1 MNGQKQKKKFSGNS
15 SFLNK
20 QCSSFIVPIKNTSNL
35 KFNYINFD
43 VMTNK
48 EFFQECWKSEL
59 TPTLSALKALGSSD
73 KISYKP
79 AEKNR
84 TAKQLVDHFVS
95 HVEDLI
101 EAVETGVI
109 NHRTGADYPT
119 IDAAIEVFERETDRL
134 MDLITNLDDNTWSSK
149 MVPMFVGENKVGENT
164 LGRMC
169 WMFLFDIIHH
179 RGQLSTY
186 YRPMGLTQPSIY
198 GPTAEMVEAMMAQ
211 MASAN

>member
-1 MNGQKQKKKFSGNS
+1 MS
-15 SFLNK
+15 
-20 QCSSFIVPIKNTSNL
+20 
-35 KFNYINFD
+35 
-43 VMTNK
+43 NK
-48 EFFQECWKSEL
+48 EFFLQMWKSEMGG
-59 TPTLSALKALGSSD
+59 TVKALKALGDSD
-73 KISYKP
+73 KIGYKP

-101 EAVETGVI
+101 EGVETGVI
-109 NHRTGADYPT
+109 NHRVTADYLSVEK
-119 IDAAIEVFERETDRL
+119 ALEVFEKESEKLMELIANTDEK
-134 MDLITNLDDNTWSSK
+134 TWDEK
-149 MVPMFVGENKVGENT
+149 MVPMNVFGNKVDEGPLST
-164 LGRMC
+164 MC

-198 GPTAEMVEAMMAQ
+198 GPTAEMVEEMMAK